1 MPGVLLKSLQL
12 RNVLSFGPST
22 QALSLGKLNVLIG
35 PNGSGKSNVLE
46 AISLLQAAPRD
57 LAAVIREGGG
67 VRDWLWKGGP
77 PQAAATVEATV
88 EYPKGPMPLRYHL
101 AFAEVGQRAELTDE
115 RVENEAPLPG
125 RPKPFFYFGY
135 EAGRPMLSVAG
146 GNHRELRRED
156 VNPQQSILSQRK
168 DPDQY
173 PEITWLGE
181 QLASI
186 RIYRNWSFGRFTP
199 PRVPQPTDLPNVYLD
214 EDARNLGLILNR
226 LRKNPASKQRLIEQ
240 LRDLYED
247 LEDVDVS
254 IEGGTV
260 QVFIQE
266 HRWPIPATRLS
277 DGTLRWLVLL
287 TVLLHPEPPPLVC
300 IEEPELGLHPDLLPR
315 LATLLCEASER
326 MQLVV
331 TTHSDV
337 LVDALTDTPE
347 VVIVCEKV
355 EGATSWKR
363 LDRAE
368 LRSWLEKYSLGQ
380 LWRRGDIGGNRW

>member
-1 MPGVLLKSLQL
+1 MSDVLLRSLEL
-12 RNVLSFGPST
+12 RNLLSFGPST
-22 QALSLGKLNVLIG
+22 EALSLGKLNVLIG

-67 VRDWLWKGGP
+67 VRDWLWKGGVAP
-77 PQAAATVEATV
+77 TIASIETVV
-88 EYPKGPMPLRYHL
+88 GYRQPLRYKL
-101 AFAEVGQRAELTDE
+101 AFTEVGQRAELTDE
-115 RVENEAPLPG
+115 RVEDAAHTPG
-125 RPKPFFYFGY
+125 YPKPFFYFGY
-135 EAGRPMLSVAG
+135 EEGRPMLSVAG
-146 GNHRELRRED
+146 VTKRRELHREA

-199 PRVPQPTDLPNVYLD
+199 PRLPQPTDLPNAYLD

-226 LRKNPASKQRLIEQ
+226 LRKNPASKQQLIEQ

-363 LDRAE
+363 LDRGE
-368 LRSWLEKYSLGQ
+368 LRSWLDKYSLGQ

>member
-1 MPGVLLKSLQL
+1 MPDVLLRSLEL
-12 RNVLSFGPST
+12 RNLLSFGPST
-22 QALSLGKLNVLIG
+22 GALSLGPLNVLIG

-67 VRDWLWKGGP
+67 VRDWLWKGAP
-77 PQAAATVEATV
+77 APTVAAIEAV
-88 EYPKGPMPLRYHL
+88 VGHRPPLRYRL
-101 AFAEVGQRAELTDE
+101 SFTEVGQRAELVDE
-115 RVENEAPLPG
+115 RVENEAPLAG
-125 RPKPFFYFGY
+125 HTKPFVYFGY
-135 EAGRPMLSVAG
+135 ESGRPLLGIAG
-146 GNHRELRRED
+146 GDHRELRRED

-173 PEITWLGE
+173 PEITWLGHN
-181 QLASI
+181 LSGI
-186 RIYRNWSFGRFTP
+186 RLYRNWSFGRFTP
-199 PRVPQPTDLPNVYLD
+199 PRMPQATDLPNLFLE

-226 LRKNPASKQRLIEQ
+226 LRKNPSSKQQLIEQ

-254 IEGGTV
+254 VEGGTV

-266 HRWPIPATRLS
+266 HRWAIPATRLS
-277 DGTLRWLVLL
+277 DGTLRWLALL
-287 TVLLHPEPPPLVC
+287 TVLLHPDPPPLVC

-315 LATLLCEASER
+315 LADLLRTASDR

-347 VVIVCEKV
+347 VVIVCEKQ
-355 EGATSWKR
+355 EGTTTLNR
-363 LDRAE
+363 LDGTE
-368 LRSWLEKYSLGQ
+368 LRVWLEKYSLAQ